1 MTSSQLLT
9 DGYTRINELVARSL
23 KDVTQNE
30 LAFRPDLGA
39 NSIAWLVWH
48 LTRVQDSH
56 LAELRDEDQRWAS
69 EGWAARF
76 DLPLAVASTGFGH
89 TSEQVA
95 LLGDVSR
102 ELLEGYQN
110 DVYLHTLR
118 FLESI
123 ADPDLDRVVDT
134 SWDPPVTLGVRL
146 ISVLSDNLQHAG
158 QALFVRGIS
167 DRVGN

>member
-9 DGYTRINELVARSL
+9 DGYTRINELVARAL
-23 KDVTQNE
+23 KDATPAE
-30 LAFRPDLGA
+30 LAFRPDPGA

-56 LAELRDEDQRWAS
+56 LAELREEEQRWVS
-69 EGWAARF
+69 EGWAQRF

-95 LLGDVSR
+95 LLGSVSPA
-102 ELLEGYQN
+102 LLAGYHN
-110 DVYLHTLR
+110 DVHEHTLG
-118 FLESI
+118 FFEGI
-123 ADPDLDRVVDT
+123 ADPDLDRIVDT
-134 SWDPPVTLGVRL
+134 NWNPPVTLGVRL

-158 QALFVRGIS
+158 QAVFVRGIS